1 MPLKSRIFAGDRAL
15 EACLV
20 NDRAH
25 VTRGAQGDHVSKIQ
39 AVVTFLDRST
49 ISEAEIKSKAY
60 GSSTAA
66 AVLAYK
72 QKRQIIN
79 FTYQRQADDIVGK
92 VTIKALDDELMS
104 RQADHLVGG
113 GTGQCTVQAPIVPS
127 LKTRSLV
134 GRK

>member
-1 MPLKSRIFAGDRAL
+1 MPLRSRIFAGDRAL

-20 NDRAH
+20 KDSAH

-39 AVVTFLDRST
+39 AVVVFLDRST
-49 ISEAEIKSKAY
+49 INDAEIKSKAY
-60 GSSTAA
+60 GPSTAA

-72 QKRQIIN
+72 QKRRIIN
-79 FTYQRQADDIVGK
+79 STYQTQADDIVGK
-92 VTIKALDDELMS
+92 MTIKALDDELLS

-113 GTGQCTVQAPIVPS
+113 DTGQCTVEAPVLPS
-127 LKTRSLV
+127 LKTPSLV